1 MVNYLNHQSLT
12 RRTYQMNRL
21 FARIIVSI
29 VSVLF
34 AATIAL
40 AADKKAPAA
49 PAPAAKPAAEAKAQA
64 DPKAAPATKA
74 EQVDI
79 NSATEA
85 DLKTVAGIG
94 DTYAK
99 KIIEGR
105 PYAKKDQLVTRKI
118 VPKAVYDKVKDK
130 IIAKQTKK

>member
-1 MVNYLNHQSLT
+1 
-12 RRTYQMNRL
+12 MNRL